1 LAGVTWRLVGMIGDA
16 DAFSPVLGN
25 VAITATFDEQNRV
38 SGSSGCNRY
47 TGPDTWG
54 EGSISIGAVAGTR
67 MMCSDSLVMAQ
78 ESRYLQLLTAAG
90 SYRVSAGIEDG
101 EWISSTTKG
110 LESWNTSRSPD
121 PGTRPGLTSS
131 NCCGKEGGSQTA
143 LLVS

>member
-1 LAGVTWRLVGMIGDA
+1 MRFLLCWEM
-16 DAFSPVLGN
+16 

-38 SGSSGCNRY
+38 SASSGCNRY

-90 SYRVSAGIEDG
+90 SYRVSAGIEGWGMDFFDH
-101 EWISSTTKG
+101 E
-110 LESWNTSRSPD
+110 
-121 PGTRPGLTSS
+121 GTRIL
-131 NCCGKEGGSQTA
+131 EYVEIA
-143 LLVS
+143 